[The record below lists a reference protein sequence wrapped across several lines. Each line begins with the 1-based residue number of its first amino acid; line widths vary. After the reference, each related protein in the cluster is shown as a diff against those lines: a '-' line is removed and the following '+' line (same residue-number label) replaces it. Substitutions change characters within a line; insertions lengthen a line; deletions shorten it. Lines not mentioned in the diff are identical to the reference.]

1 MEMQKHVNILAILHI
16 IYSSLG
22 LLIGIIVFVVLAGIG
37 MAIDQIPQSNDVEVN
52 VSSILGAL
60 GFLIAVILIV
70 FSLPGIIGGI
80 GLLKYKEWARI
91 LVLIVGFFDLLHVP
105 FGTALGIYTIWVL
118 FNSDAIRLF
127 QNPQSSTPQVTPQ
140 G

>member
-1 MEMQKHVNILAILHI
+1 MQMQKHVNTLAILHI

-22 LLIGIIVFVVLAGIG
+22 LLVGIMVFVILAGIG
-37 MAIDQIPQSNDVEVN
+37 LAVDQIPQSNDVQVS
-52 VSSILGAL
+52 VSSILGAI

-80 GLLKYKEWARI
+80 GLLKYREWARI
-91 LVLIVGFFDLLHVP
+91 LVLIVGFFDLLHIP

-118 FNSDAIRLF
+118 FNDEAMKLF
-127 QNPQSSTPQVTPQ
+127 GQAPTAPPPATSQ
-140 G
+140 

>member
-52 VSSILGAL
+52 VSSILGAI

-118 FNSDAIRLF
+118 FNNEAMKLF
-127 QNPQSSTPQVTPQ
+127 GQAPAAPLSSSSP
-140 G
+140 